1 MERHVALLGILARLW
16 GALAVLVGVSML
28 LLAAGAFALSAA
40 PEGETVTLAASLTA
54 VVFVSIGIFSLVWGV
69 AHMWAAALLRRRAPS
84 GRLLTLARR
93 HAHGVAEETLG
104 LGVVNLLVFP
114 FGTALGGYALWIL
127 LTHEGR
133 RLFEAAGRPQADGAI
148 R

>member
-1 MERHVALLGILARLW
+1 VERHVALLGILARLW

-28 LLAAGAFALSAA
+28 LLAAGAFALSAE

-84 GRLLTLARR
+84 GRLLTL
-93 HAHGVAEETLG
+93 G

-133 RLFEAAGRPQADGAI
+133 RLFETVGRPQADGAI

>member
-1 MERHVALLGILARLW
+1 MDRHVELLGVLARLW
-16 GALAVLVGVSML
+16 GALAVVVGVSML
-28 LLAAGAFALSAA
+28 LLAAGAFALSAG
-40 PEGETVTLAASLTA
+40 PEGETVTLAAGLTA

-69 AHMWAAALLRRRAPS
+69 AHMWAAVLLRRRAPS
-84 GRLLTLARR
+84 GRLL
-93 HAHGVAEETLG
+93 TLG

-133 RLFEAAGRPQADGAI
+133 RLFEAVGRPQAEGTI